1 MSKLFSTYKTKN
13 LTLKNRVAM
22 SPMCMYS
29 VETDD
34 GVANDFHLAHYVSR
48 AAGQVGLIVLEAT
61 AVQAVGRISHGDLG
75 LWEDA
80 QIPALKRI
88 VDGVHYHGAA
98 VGIQLAHA
106 GRKAVLDVDSVAPS
120 AVPFDDDSKKPHE
133 LTATEIEEV
142 VADFQKAAIRAKEAG
157 FDVIEVHAAHG
168 YLLHEFLSPISNLRD
183 DEYGGPAGNRY
194 RVVSDVIKAIRE
206 VWDGPLFVRV
216 SASDFAHGGLTVD
229 DYIPFAKWMKADGA
243 DLLDVS
249 SGGLVNVA
257 PKVYPGYQVP
267 FAEKIRMGAG
277 IATGAVGLITT
288 GVQAEEIL
296 QNDRADLIFLG
307 RELLRDPYW
316 ARTAAKD
323 VRDSVEAPKQ
333 YERGW

>member
-1 MSKLFSTYKTKN
+1 MSKLFSTYKMKN
-13 LTLKNRVAM
+13 LTLKNRVVM

-48 AAGQVGLIVLEAT
+48 ATGQVGLIILEAA

-106 GRKAVLDVDSVAPS
+106 GRKAVLDVDLVAPS

-277 IATGAVGLITT
+277 IATGVVGLITT

>member
-1 MSKLFSTYKTKN
+1 MSKLFSTYKMKN
-13 LTLKNRVAM
+13 LTLKNRVVM

-48 AAGQVGLIVLEAT
+48 ATGQVGLIILEAA

-106 GRKAVLDVDSVAPS
+106 GRKAVLDVDLVAPS

-229 DYIPFAKWMKADGA
+229 DYIPFAKWMKTDGA

-323 VRDSVEAPKQ
+323 VRDSVETPKQ